1 MAELVDAQ
9 DLKSCWDNIS
19 VPVRFRLRAQK
30 TVQCSATAE
39 LRALASKF
47 FTTTMIWNA
56 ENIITLS
63 FAILALGSAIMMI
76 TRRSPITSA
85 LYLIVNFF
93 AISGVYLMLR
103 SQFVAIIQILVY
115 AGAIMVLF
123 LFVIM
128 LLNLSG
134 EKKLL
139 ETFSYKKISAII
151 LGLMLFASLGITA
164 FFAFFGK
171 YKTMNPNAEIMGT
184 IQSVGKELYTTYS
197 FPFELVSFIL
207 LAAIVGAIVLAQKKF
222 E

>member
-1 MAELVDAQ
+1 M
-9 DLKSCWDNIS
+9 
-19 VPVRFRLRAQK
+19 
-30 TVQCSATAE
+30 T
-39 LRALASKF
+39 
-47 FTTTMIWNA
+47 WNA
-56 ENIITLS
+56 ENIVTLL
-63 FAILALGSAIMMI
+63 FAIMALGSAIMMI
-76 TRRSPITSA
+76 TRRNPITSA

-93 AISGVYLMLR
+93 SISGIYLMLR

-134 EKKLL
+134 EKKLA
-139 ETFSYKKISAII
+139 ENVTYKKLSAVI
-151 LGLMLFASLGITA
+151 LGLLLFCSVGITA

-171 YKTMNPNAEIMGT
+171 FTKLNQNAEVLGT